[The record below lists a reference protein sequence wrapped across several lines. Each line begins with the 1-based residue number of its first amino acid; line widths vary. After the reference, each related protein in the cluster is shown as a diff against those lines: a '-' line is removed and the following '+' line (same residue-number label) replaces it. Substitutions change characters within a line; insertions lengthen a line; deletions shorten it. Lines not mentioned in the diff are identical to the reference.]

1 MKIPLTLFNLSYTF
15 IIKALALLCI
25 FITQIQ
31 FSMKYVI
38 AIFQLALSTICLS
51 QKKYEEPGSIRI
63 DSAIYERLCID
74 RGITEF
80 YSLNAKHPKSS
91 YQILDE
97 ARQFYK
103 KPEKSAQSGF
113 LTVRLIVN
121 CRGEAVAFQ
130 LYEIDE
136 NYKNRPFDALISS
149 QLLDFVKKLG
159 GWKIGTYEGKSYNYY
174 TYLSFKIKNG
184 NLETVAP

>member
-1 MKIPLTLFNLSYTF
+1 
-15 IIKALALLCI
+15 
-25 FITQIQ
+25 
-31 FSMKYVI
+31 MKYLILVFQIVFSTFCI
-38 AIFQLALSTICLS
+38 AQVKGEGA
-51 QKKYEEPGSIRI
+51 GSIPI
-63 DSAIYERLCID
+63 DSAAYEQLCLKN
-74 RGITEF
+74 GLVQY

-103 KPEKSAQSGF
+103 KPKNCTQSGF

-121 CRGEAVAFQ
+121 CRGEAVAFHV
-130 LYEIDE
+130 YEIDE
-136 NYKNRPFDALISS
+136 NYQNRPFDKTIST

-159 GWKIGTYEGKSYNYY
+159 DWKIGSYEGKIRNYY
-174 TYLSFKIKNG
+174 TYLCFKIKNG

>member
-1 MKIPLTLFNLSYTF
+1 
-15 IIKALALLCI
+15 
-25 FITQIQ
+25 
-31 FSMKYVI
+31 MKYLFVL
-38 AIFQLALSTICLS
+38 FQLAFSTICLS
-51 QKKYEEPGSIRI
+51 QKKYEEPGSIPI

-103 KPEKSAQSGF
+103 KPEKSGQSGF

-121 CRGEAVAFQ
+121 CRGEASAFQ
-130 LYEIDE
+130 LYQIDE
-136 NYKNRPFDALISS
+136 NYKNRPFDATISS

-159 GWKIGTYEGKSYNYY
+159 GWKIGTYEGKTYNYY
-174 TYLSFKIKNG
+174 TYLCFKIKNG

>member
-1 MKIPLTLFNLSYTF
+1 
-15 IIKALALLCI
+15 
-25 FITQIQ
+25 
-31 FSMKYVI
+31 MKYLSI
-38 AIFQLALSTICLS
+38 IIQLAFSTLCLS
-51 QKKYEEPGSIRI
+51 QTKYDKPGSILV
-63 DSAIYERLCID
+63 DSTTYQRLCLD
-74 RGITEF
+74 TGLPEY

-97 ARQFYK
+97 AQQLYK
-103 KPEKSAQSGF
+103 KPEKSGQSGF

-121 CRGEAVAFQ
+121 CRGEAVAFH

-174 TYLSFKIKNG
+174 TYLCFKIKNG